1 MLLRNKRKLTL
12 ALAFL
17 CAVLVLLAGCS
28 KSKKGAIRTVEG
40 SPEGLYKE
48 GLALFNKRDYSDALE
63 KFQEIT
69 STFPDSP
76 PYTVWAE
83 LKVADCHFF
92 REKYVEA
99 VAAYEEFRKI
109 HPTHEEIPYV
119 EYQIGI
125 SYYEQIVSSDRDQT
139 PTRKA
144 LSNFEYLVANYP
156 PSLFTEKA
164 REKITVCRERLA
176 DHELYVGN
184 YYLKRKQ
191 YMGAAQ
197 RFETFLDE
205 FRDVPD
211 QDKALFLLGKC
222 YIELGQ
228 AENASY
234 AFNKIVTEYPNS
246 SYTRES
252 KAILEGGVKV
262 KKPAPSKGAPSKTE
276 PAVPEMM
283 ELEQDRL
290 TLVKFEEEGRQA
302 VSLDE
307 AKRAREERPQAAPVT
322 EPVKPATPAERK
334 EPVSKAEPRSKTE
347 PIAKAEPI
355 TPTEPVAKT
364 EPAAPAMEEKPSR
377 TASQV
382 KGEEVKPEDVK
393 IAVAPAME
401 TRQAIPL
408 QSEAKGEAKP
418 EEKAKKEVVAALPS
432 PFLEK
437 PEAQGRDKIDKGS
450 SQELDPTKLFDT
462 GQPIEI
468 TSDSVETFVKD
479 NLIVFKGNVT
489 ARQKD
494 MVIYADALEALI
506 IKDGKGIEK
515 VTADGNVKVQ
525 QGLRV
530 ANCQKAI
537 YYNLDRKVVLTG
549 DPRVYEGEN
558 VVSGDEIIVDI
569 ERNRVEVKGGSGGR
583 GKVKIQP

>member
-1 MLLRNKRKLTL
+1 MV
-12 ALAFL
+12 LAFL
-17 CAVLVLLAGCS
+17 CAALVLLAGCS

-48 GLALFNKRDYSDALE
+48 GLALFNKREYTDALE

-92 REKYVEA
+92 HQKYVEA
-99 VAAYEEFRKI
+99 VAAYEEFRKV

-119 EYQIGI
+119 QYQIGM
-125 SYYEQIVSSDRDQT
+125 SYYEQAVSSDRDQT
-139 PTRKA
+139 ATRKA

-164 REKITVCRERLA
+164 GEKITVCRERLA
-176 DHELYVGN
+176 SHELYVGN
-184 YYLKRKQ
+184 YYLKRKH

-197 RFETFLDE
+197 RFENFLDE
-205 FRDVPD
+205 FADVPD

-234 AFNKIVTEYPNS
+234 AFNKLVTEYPNS

-262 KKPAPSKGAPSKTE
+262 KEPAPRKGIPSKGE
-276 PAVPEMM
+276 PAFPETM
-283 ELEQDRL
+283 ELQQDRL
-290 TLVKFEEEGRQA
+290 ALVKFEEEGRQA

-307 AKRAREERPQAAPVT
+307 ARKQREERPKAAPVT
-322 EPVKPATPAERK
+322 ESVKPATPAEII

-347 PIAKAEPI
+347 PTAKAEPTI
-355 TPTEPVAKT
+355 PIELMAQT
-364 EPAAPAMEEKPSR
+364 EPAAPAKEEKLPWS
-377 TASQV
+377 ASQV
-382 KGEEVKPEDVK
+382 KKEVVKPEEVKPEDVK

-408 QSEAKGEAKP
+408 QSEAKSETKP
-418 EEKAKKEVVAALPS
+418 KEKAKKEVVAALPFPS
-432 PFLEK
+432 LEK
-437 PEAQGRDKIDKGS
+437 PEVQSRDKIDKES

-462 GQPIEI
+462 GEPIDI

-506 IKDGKGIEK
+506 IEDGKGIEK
-515 VTADGNVKVQ
+515 VTADGNVKIQ

-558 VVSGDEIIVDI
+558 MVSGDEIIVDI
-569 ERNRVEVKGGSGGR
+569 EQNRVEVKGGPGGR